1 MRVKQGPYRRTEE
14 IGNVKLERITRSRW
28 MKFKN
33 NLEVLNRERI
43 LFSKRK
49 DIRTSAIRL
58 RPTYLK
64 IGSAVIKKKKMIKE
78 GIY

>member
-1 MRVKQGPYRRTEE
+1 
-14 IGNVKLERITRSRW
+14 

-64 IGSAVIKKKKMIKE
+64 IGSAVIKKKKIKE
-78 GIY
+78 GIYWRNNKTR